1 MEAGF
6 RRERQRPMAEMNIV
20 PYIDVMLVLLVIFM
34 VTAPML
40 TQGLKVDLPTAAAD
54 PLAVKSQAP
63 IVITLK
69 ADGSLWVRDSQA
81 QEQPVNATALSGV
94 IRDMLQRRD
103 KDTQVLINADHHISY
118 GHVVE
123 LMSALQS
130 AGIRDVGL
138 LTRIADPQQ
147 P

>member
-1 MEAGF
+1 
-6 RRERQRPMAEMNIV
+6 MAEMNIV

-69 ADGSLWVRDSQA
+69 ADGSLWVRGADS
-81 QEQPVNATALSGV
+81 QEQPVSAAALNQVVRG
-94 IRDMLQRRD
+94 MLQQRD
-103 KDTQVLINADHHISY
+103 KDTQVLINGDRHIRY
-118 GHVVE
+118 GRVVE
-123 LMSALQS
+123 LMSALQN

-138 LTRIADPQQ
+138 LTSIEAPSQ